1 MDFKRTKMKGHR
13 APWFTVCRK
22 YFPVLLLLGA
32 GFMTRA
38 QDMQLT
44 AIGNVTGVP
53 SAMKS
58 SELLSVLKGEKQR
71 WSDGTKVTIYIMKTT
86 TPVGQSTCK
95 KIYNWSG
102 DKVKRYWLELAFSG
116 KADAPTFC
124 NTVEELE
131 SYVSQNPGAI
141 GIVDRNSTSNGVKMI
156 LIDGKNPF

>member
-1 MDFKRTKMKGHR
+1 MTGLRPTG
-13 APWFTVCRK
+13 FTVLRK
-22 YFPVLLLLGA
+22 YFPVLLLLTTGL
-32 GFMTRA
+32 MTRA
-38 QDMQLT
+38 QDIQLT
-44 AIGNVTGVP
+44 VIGNVTGVP

-58 SELLSVLKGEKQR
+58 SELISVLKGEKQR

-141 GIVDRNSTSNGVKMI
+141 GVVDRNSTSNGVKTI
-156 LIDGKNPF
+156 LIDGKNLF

>member
-1 MDFKRTKMKGHR
+1 MKMTGHC
-13 APWFTVCRK
+13 PTGFTVCRK
-22 YFPVLLLLGA
+22 YLPVLLLLATGL
-32 GFMTRA
+32 MTRA
-38 QDMQLT
+38 QDIQLT
-44 AIGNVTGVP
+44 VIGNVTGVP

-58 SELLSVLKGEKQR
+58 SELISVLKGEKQR

-86 TPVGQSTCK
+86 TPVGQSTCR

-141 GIVDRNSTSNGVKMI
+141 GVVDRSATSNAVKTI